1 MPVSKVGEPDRVVVI
16 NDDAVEKGGAAA
28 VALSSAR
35 LLHERGIPVTFVS
48 GSDAVDQN
56 LQASGVAV
64 SVLGGQH
71 LLEGKA
77 VSSAVRGIFDPT
89 TSATLG
95 RWIDTYDTPGTV
107 YHLHNWHKVLS
118 PSVFRVLRRVAD
130 RLVMSAH
137 DYFLACPNGGYF
149 LYPQQREC
157 TFVPNSPRCV
167 LTACDRRHYGHK
179 LWRVTRHGLRHRL
192 LNLTRSDALVLAV
205 HEAMVP
211 LLAQGTIAEKS
222 IHVIRNPVTPWR
234 SERVQAERN
243 RDVFF
248 IGRLDDDKGPDLLA
262 RAARRAG
269 VRLRVIGDGPLA
281 PQIARDNPEAE
292 LLGWRS
298 REEIAALVADARVV
312 VSPSRWRETF
322 GLVALEALTS
332 GIPVIVSRFSSIAGE
347 IVERGFGFACDPYD
361 EEALAVAIGTLER
374 DDKRVSEISHRAFA
388 EARHLA
394 PTPAQWC
401 DDLLALY
408 ADRLRDADATRRRS
422 GAITPLS
429 PAERGDD
436 SDGAGLD

>member
-1 MPVSKVGEPDRVVVI
+1 VSNASDLDRVVVI

-28 VALSSAR
+28 IALTSAR
-35 LLHERGIPVTFVS
+35 LFHERGIPVTFLS
-48 GSDAVDQN
+48 GSDAVDQK
-56 LQASGVAV
+56 LQASGIAV
-64 SVLGGQH
+64 SVLGGRH
-71 LLEGKA
+71 LLEGNA
-77 VSSAVRGIFDPT
+77 ASAAVRGIFDP
-89 TSATLG
+89 ATGAALR

-118 PSVFRVLRRVAD
+118 PSVFRVLHRVAN

-137 DYFLACPNGGYF
+137 DYFLSCPNGGYF

-157 TFVPNSPRCV
+157 TLVPGSVRCI

-179 LWRVTRHGLRHRL
+179 LWRVARHKLRHHFFD
-192 LNLTRSDALVLAV
+192 LTRSDALVLAV

-211 LLAQGTIAEKS
+211 LLSRGAIAQSGIR
-222 IHVIRNPVTPWR
+222 VVRNPVTPWHTK
-234 SERVQAERN
+234 RVQAERN

-269 VRLRVIGDGPLA
+269 VRLRLIGDGPLA
-281 PQIARDNPEAE
+281 AQIARDNPDAE

-298 REEIAALVADARVV
+298 RDEIANLVADARLV

-347 IVERGFGFACDPYD
+347 IVERGLGLACNPYD
-361 EEALAVAIGTLER
+361 EGTLAAALDVLAR
-374 DDKRVSEISHRAFA
+374 DDERVREISHRAFA
-388 EARHLA
+388 EARDLA

-408 ADRLRDADATRRRS
+408 ASRLRDTTATRQWPRP
-422 GAITPLS
+422 GTPLT
-429 PAERGDD
+429 RDGNRDG
-436 SDGAGLD
+436 GAGRVCLD

>member
-1 MPVSKVGEPDRVVVI
+1 MI

-28 VALSSAR
+28 IALSSVR
-35 LLHERGIPVTFVS
+35 LFHERGIPVTFVS

-56 LQASGVAV
+56 LQASGIAV

-77 VSSAVRGIFDPT
+77 VSAAVRGIFDPT
-89 TSATLG
+89 TSATLQ

-118 PSVFRVLRRVAD
+118 PSVFRVLRRVAG

-157 TFVPNSPRCV
+157 ALVPNGARCI

-179 LWRVTRHGLRHRL
+179 LWRVGRHELRHRL
-192 LNLTRSDALVLAV
+192 FNLTRSDALVLAV

-211 LLAQGTIAEKS
+211 LLALGTIAES
-222 IHVIRNPVTPWR
+222 NIRVVRNPVTPWR
-234 SERVQAERN
+234 SKRVTAERN
-243 RDVFF
+243 REVFF
-248 IGRLDDDKGPDLLA
+248 VGRLDDDKGPDLLA

-269 VRLRVIGDGPLA
+269 VRLRLIGDGPLA
-281 PQIARDNPEAE
+281 AQIARDNPDAE
-292 LLGWRS
+292 LLGWRN
-298 REEIAALVADARVV
+298 RDEIATLVADARIV

-332 GIPVIVSRFSSIAGE
+332 GIPVIVSQFSSIAGE
-347 IVERGFGFACDPYD
+347 IVERGLGFACNPYD
-361 EEALAVAIGTLER
+361 EEALAAAIDTLAR
-374 DDKRVSEISHRAFA
+374 DDKRVADISQRAFS

-401 DDLLALY
+401 DELLAVY
-408 ADRLRDADATRRRS
+408 ADRLRDADTARQRLKPT
-422 GAITPLS
+422 TPLS
-429 PAERGDD
+429 REGRGDIASGTD
-436 SDGAGLD
+436 LD

>member
-1 MPVSKVGEPDRVVVI
+1 MSKASELDRVVVI

-28 VALSSAR
+28 IALSSAR
-35 LLHERGIPVTFVS
+35 LFHERGIPVTFVS
-48 GSDAVDQN
+48 GSNAVDQN
-56 LQASGVAV
+56 LQASGIAV

-77 VSSAVRGIFDPT
+77 VSAALRGIFDPT
-89 TSATLG
+89 TGATLQ

-118 PSVFRVLRRVAD
+118 PSVFRALRRVAD

-157 TFVPNSPRCV
+157 ALVPNGARCV

-179 LWRVTRHGLRHRL
+179 LWRVGRHELRHRL
-192 LNLTRSDALVLAV
+192 FNLTRSDALVLAV

-222 IHVIRNPVTPWR
+222 IHVIRNPVTPWC
-234 SERVQAERN
+234 SKRVKAERN

-262 RAARRAG
+262 RAARRVGA
-269 VRLRVIGDGPLA
+269 RLRLIGDGPLA
-281 PQIARDNPEAE
+281 AQIARDNPDAE

-298 REEIAALVADARVV
+298 RDEIAALVADARIV

-332 GIPVIVSRFSSIAGE
+332 GIPVIVSRFSSIARE
-347 IVERGFGFACDPYD
+347 IVERGLGFACNPYD
-361 EEALAVAIGTLER
+361 EEALAAAIGTLAR
-374 DDKRVSEISHRAFA
+374 DDKRVSDISRRAFA
-388 EARHLA
+388 EARRLA

-408 ADRLRDADATRRRS
+408 ADRLRNADTARRLLRP
-422 GAITPLS
+422 TMPLS
-429 PAERGDD
+429 RALSGGTA
-436 SDGAGLD
+436 SGTKLD